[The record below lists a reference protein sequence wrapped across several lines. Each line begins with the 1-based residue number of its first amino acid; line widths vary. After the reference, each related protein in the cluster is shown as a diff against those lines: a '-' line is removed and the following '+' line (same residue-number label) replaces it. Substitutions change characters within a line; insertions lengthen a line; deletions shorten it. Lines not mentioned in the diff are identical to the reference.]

1 MVTEKSLAQKGQK
14 SVAIRASGSKNR
26 HVIFVL
32 TVAADGFILPTMII
46 FWGKT
51 NQTIKDI
58 AAPEGFVVV
67 TQEKA

>member
-26 HVIFVL
+26 HVIFIL

-46 FWGKT
+46 F
-51 NQTIKDI
+51 
-58 AAPEGFVVV
+58 
-67 TQEKA
+67 